1 MRRAETWFPQVPD
14 SMCRPARATDLT
26 GEDVAARIVQWRR
39 MRMSWSAIARALG
52 VAEPDVRRLH
62 DPSWPITA
70 HGPGA
75 NPVRR
80 PLTPSGNPK
89 GD

>member
-1 MRRAETWFPQVPD
+1 MVPAGP
-14 SMCRPARATDLT
+14 RQHVPTARATDLASD
-26 GEDVAARIVQWRR
+26 DVAARIVQWRR

>member
-1 MRRAETWFPQVPD
+1 MVPAGP
-14 SMCRPARATDLT
+14 RQHVPTARATDMAS
-26 GEDVAARIVQWRR
+26 EDVAARIVQWRR
-39 MRMSWSAIARALG
+39 MRMNWSAIARALG

-80 PLTPSGNPK
+80 AAPTPETPK